1 MPIKINKQIQTESHG
16 SLPCRRHLKSDP
28 FHKSNFRYTTVHIT
42 LYRKVTTVHIT
53 LYRKVTTVHITL
65 YRKVTTVHITLY
77 RKVTTVHIT
86 LYRKV
91 TTFILVL
98 KNVLDRHS
106 VNITKDVIEYFLH
119 FSLDISSQLRHRLPL
134 KYYIKCDKELDS
146 LYENKYTGYV

>member
-1 MPIKINKQIQTESHG
+1 VPIKINKQIQTESHG

-28 FHKSNFRYTTVHIT
+28 FHKSNFRY
-42 LYRKVTTVHIT
+42 
-53 LYRKVTTVHITL
+53 
-65 YRKVTTVHITLY
+65 TTVHITLY